1 MKQNNLDIKNALSD
15 MSLEIKKIENDVKKL
30 IIGRAV
36 QVITKNNLQPYND
49 PGELIPD
56 DFIIKDAKIDS
67 FGVYIWG
74 GDFYFDAISIERV
87 EFIY

>member
-1 MKQNNLDIKNALSD
+1 MIQSDQDMKNALSD

-49 PGELIPD
+49 SGELIPD
-56 DFIIKDAKIDS
+56 DFIIKDATIDS
-67 FGVYIWG
+67 SGVYIWG
-74 GDFYFDAISIERV
+74 GEFHFDAISIERV
-87 EFIY
+87 EFIF